1 MESLHSLTSKEGET
15 VFRPVI
21 YLLIALA
28 AWTVYSRYEQQQAAS
43 LRDSEP
49 VLSEPEPP
57 EAPEAAAP
65 SAPNP
70 LFKCDGRTH
79 CSQMTSCKEAKLFL
93 KNCPDTKMD
102 GDNDGVPCER
112 QLCNVN
118 KRP

>member
-1 MESLHSLTSKEGET
+1 VS
-15 VFRPVI
+15 RPI
-21 YLLIALA
+21 ISLLIVLA
-28 AWTVYSRYEQQQAAS
+28 VWAVYSRYTQQQAAS

-49 VLSEPEPP
+49 VLSEPEAP
-57 EAPEAAAP
+57 EAPAP
-65 SAPNP
+65 SAPHP

-79 CSQMTSCKEAKLFL
+79 CSQMTSCQEAKFFL

>member
-1 MESLHSLTSKEGET
+1 M
-15 VFRPVI
+15 FRPVI
-21 YLLIALA
+21 CLLIVLA
-28 AWTVYSRYEQQQAAS
+28 AWAVYSRYEQQQAAS

-49 VLSEPEPP
+49 VLSEPE
-57 EAPEAAAP
+57 APAP

-79 CSQMTSCKEAKLFL
+79 CSQMTSCQEAKFFL

-102 GDNDGVPCER
+102 GDNDGIPCER